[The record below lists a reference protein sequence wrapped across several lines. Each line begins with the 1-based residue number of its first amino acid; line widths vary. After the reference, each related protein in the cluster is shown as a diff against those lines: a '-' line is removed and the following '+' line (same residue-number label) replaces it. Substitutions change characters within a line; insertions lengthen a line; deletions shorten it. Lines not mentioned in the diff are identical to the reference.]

1 MRKKIRIH
9 KKITEFIIDI
19 FDNLHWS
26 TFKQF
31 QIREKSTFSI
41 LRIFYDLR
49 ICSEIHHFLHFL
61 CFRSAYNLCY
71 SSFQTTSVA

>member
-1 MRKKIRIH
+1 MRKNFEST

-19 FDNLHWS
+19 FDNLNWS

-41 LRIFYDLR
+41 LRIFFR
-49 ICSEIHHFLHFL
+49 FSSEIHISYIFCALEVHIIFVILASRLH
-61 CFRSAYNLCY
+61 
-71 SSFQTTSVA
+71 Q